1 MEWPE
6 NTAAQLRTQAS
17 KYLRQ
22 IGAIPQEAGLYM
34 VDVFHDDWCDI
45 YQARRWGTHLRQDTV
60 IPQ

>member
-1 MEWPE
+1 MAKRIPLP
-6 NTAAQLRTQAS
+6 NCVRKLQ
-17 KYLRQ
+17 YLRQ